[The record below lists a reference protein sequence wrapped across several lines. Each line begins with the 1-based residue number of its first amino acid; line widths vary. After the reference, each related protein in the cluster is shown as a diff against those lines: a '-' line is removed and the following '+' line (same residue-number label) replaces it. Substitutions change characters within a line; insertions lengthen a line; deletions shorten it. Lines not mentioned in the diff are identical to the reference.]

1 MAALKNLWPHVVA
14 LLAFFLAT
22 AIYFSPMVF
31 GDKVL
36 NQGDLQQVTGMR
48 AEMEQY
54 RNPDGTFPL
63 WTNSMFSGM
72 PTYQISYYSKSP
84 VKTAS
89 KITLLGNVMGVPW
102 PPIFF
107 MMAGMYLLLMTLGVD
122 WRIGIVGSIGYGLA
136 ANHMDLAE
144 AGHMTKLVAIA
155 YLPGLLAGVLLAY
168 RGKFLIGGALAALF
182 MALEVYANHFQITY
196 YFFLLLGIL
205 GIIFL
210 VDAVKTN
217 TLPRFAKATG
227 VLAIAVLLGVASNL
241 GKLWT
246 TYEYAAE
253 TIRGRSELSAE
264 VKGDNGYGR
273 AKGESGLSKDYMF
286 NWSYGKLETFNLLIP
301 NYLGGSSTRVFY
313 QDEESDTYKVL
324 RGLLPTLDQQRAN
337 QLVRATGQYWGDQP
351 FTGGP
356 VYLGAVLF
364 FLFFMGCFLVKGP
377 LRTWTIIGT
386 VLMIFFAWGKNFEAF
401 NFFMADYLPKYS
413 SFRAVTMALGVANFL
428 MALLGILGIQ
438 AFFDK
443 QRDFEER
450 KRGMLYA
457 GAVTTGLIGL
467 GILIGFT
474 LDYSTPRE
482 AALPDELLTAMQ
494 SDRAALLL
502 ADALRSLLFVGL
514 SVGLLWFWT
523 RSKFNATLAV
533 VALGLLFIADN
544 WGIARR
550 FIDGEDFTTPREY
563 RANTQPAPADQQVM
577 ADTDPHYRVADF
589 RRNPYSNAFTS
600 FHHKSIGGYHAAK
613 LMRYQELI
621 NTYLTD
627 PNSYPRLF
635 DMLNAKYFIVSNEQ
649 AQRNPNA
656 LGNAWFVDQYRIV
669 PDADAEFTGLA
680 DLEPKT
686 TALVNQDYAG
696 ALEGLTI
703 QPDPTARIA
712 LTSYHPDELVY
723 TYSANSEQLAVFS
736 EVYYP
741 PGKGWTVY
749 LNGEPYDGFIKAN
762 FALRALRLPP
772 GQNQELRMVFRPKA
786 YYAGETIA
794 SISFIVV
801 VLAFL
806 AALYV
811 YVKNNGLRFPANLPG
826 LPLATAPAAP
836 ARTVSKRRKR

>member
-1 MAALKNLWPHVVA
+1 MASLKNLWPHAVA

-36 NQGDLQQVTGMR
+36 NQGDLQQVNGMKT
-48 AEMEQY
+48 EMNQY
-54 RNPDGTFPL
+54 RNDDGTFPL

-107 MMAGMYLLLMTLGVD
+107 MMVGMYLLLMTLGVD
-122 WRIGIVGSIGYGLA
+122 WRIGIAGSIGYGLA

-155 YLPGLLAGVLLAY
+155 YLPGLLAGVLLAF
-168 RGKFLIGGALAALF
+168 RGKLLIGGALTALF

-196 YFFLLLGIL
+196 YFFLLLAVL

-210 VDAVKTN
+210 VNAVKTN
-217 TLPRFAKATG
+217 TLPQFGKAVG

-253 TIRGRSELSAE
+253 TIRGKSELSAA

-273 AKGESGLSKDYMF
+273 AKGEAGLSKDYMF
-286 NWSYGKLETFNLLIP
+286 NWSYGKLETFNLIIP
-301 NYLGGSSTRVFY
+301 NYLGGSSTKLFF
-313 QDEESDTYKVL
+313 QDEQSDTYKVL
-324 RGLLPTLDQQRAN
+324 RSMDPQQAN
-337 QLVRATGQYWGDQP
+337 QLIRATGQYWGDQP

-443 QRDFEER
+443 THELDER
-450 KRGMLYA
+450 KRGMLLG
-457 GAVTTGLIGL
+457 GAVTTGLIVL

-474 LDYSTPRE
+474 LEYSTARE
-482 AALPDELLTAMQ
+482 AALPGPLLEALK
-494 SDRAALLL
+494 SDRAALLMD
-502 ADALRSLLFVGL
+502 DALRSLLFVGL

-533 VALGLLFIADN
+533 LALGLLFTADN

-550 FIDGEDFTTPREY
+550 FIDSEDFVTARQY
-563 RANTQPAPADQQVM
+563 RSNVQPAAADQQVLS
-577 ADTDPHYRVADF
+577 DKDPHYRVADF

-627 PNSYPRLF
+627 PNTYPKLF
-635 DMLNAKYFIVSNEQ
+635 DMFNAKYFIISDEQ

-656 LGNAWFVDQYRIV
+656 LGNAWFVQNFKIL

-680 DLEPKT
+680 TLDPKI
-686 TALVNQDYAG
+686 TALVNQEYA
-696 ALEGLTI
+696 ASLDGLTI
-703 QPDPTARIA
+703 QPDPSARIA

-741 PGKGWTVY
+741 PSKGWSVY
-749 LNGEPYDGFIKAN
+749 LNGEPYNDYIKAN
-762 FALRALRLPP
+762 FAVRALRLPP
-772 GQNQELRMVFRPKA
+772 GQNQELRMVFEPQA

-794 SISFIVV
+794 TISFILVL
-801 VLAFL
+801 LAFF
-806 AALYV
+806 AALYL
-811 YVKNNGLRFPANLPG
+811 YFKDRGIRFPENLPT
-826 LPLATAPAAP
+826 PQLAEARVAPQK
-836 ARTVSKRRKR
+836 TVSKRRKR